1 MSDESRMCAT
11 VEPYKIRSGKI
22 EEATQLGKKL
32 RSEFQK
38 IPGRKHMIDV
48 FNNDGYGYTISIWE
62 SPEAKAAA
70 ASRLDELG
78 AQFGDMFEEFEAHDF
93 QTVEYFVGK

>member
-1 MSDESRMCAT
+1 MSDDSRMCAT
-11 VEPYKIRSGKI
+11 VEPYKIRAGKI

-62 SPEAKAAA
+62 SPEAMQPVKDLMDQMLMD
-70 ASRLDELG
+70 RD
-78 AQFGDMFEEFEAHDF
+78 
-93 QTVEYFVGK
+93 